1 MKRFLIGLML
11 VSFLVSAEPE
21 KKYVGRYQVATT
33 TYTSPKTGKLYI
45 VETVIDTKT
54 GEIIKR
60 KRFYYTKYKKDKKRW
75 KTIECG

>member
-11 VSFLVSAEPE
+11 ISFLVSVEPE

-33 TYTSPKTGKLYI
+33 TYISPKTGKLYI

-54 GEIIKR
+54 GEIVKR
-60 KRFYYTKYKKDKKRW
+60 KKFYYTKYKKDKNKR
-75 KTIECG
+75 

>member
-1 MKRFLIGLML
+1 MKRFLIGLIL
-11 VSFLVSAEPE
+11 ISFLVSAEPE

-60 KRFYYTKYKKDKKRW
+60 KRFYYTKYKKDKNKR
-75 KTIECG
+75 